1 MAKTDFPKLKSIS
14 DLFNFTNPLYSLVFL
29 LLIIAIIN
37 LFSRWIFYTSLLSNY
52 SKRDHSH
59 N

>member
-1 MAKTDFPKLKSIS
+1 MAKTNFPKLKSVS
-14 DLFNFTNPLYSLVFL
+14 DIFNFTNPLYSLIFL
-29 LLIIAIIN
+29 LLIILVIN

-52 SKRDHSH
+52 AKHDHSH

>member
-1 MAKTDFPKLKSIS
+1 MAKTDFPKVKSLR
-14 DLFNFTNPLYSLVFL
+14 DLFNFTNPLYSLILL
-29 LLIIAIIN
+29 LLIISIIN

-52 SKRDHSH
+52 AKRDHSH

>member
-29 LLIIAIIN
+29 LLIIAVIN

>member
-1 MAKTDFPKLKSIS
+1 MAKTYFPKLKSIR
-14 DLFNFTNPLYSLVFL
+14 DIFYFTNPLYSLVFI
-29 LLIIAIIN
+29 LLIISLIN

-52 SKRDHSH
+52 AKRDHSH

>member
-14 DLFNFTNPLYSLVFL
+14 DIFNFTNPLYSLVFL

-52 SKRDHSH
+52 AKRDHSH